1 MPKSKIDATIK
12 NLARGASTE
21 RSNNSA
27 SAPKNDLPGDP
38 NCPHCGGVGY
48 LRLDVEV
55 GHPDFGKLEIC
66 VCRRANITDAVR
78 ERLFALSHLDELKE
92 LTFEAFKP
100 RGRKGLGEMQS
111 NSLEMAYNHARHY
124 AQNLNGWLMLQGGY
138 GSGKTHLAAAIAN
151 FAVSMGV
158 PTLFLT
164 VPDLLDAL
172 RFAYGAEDTTFE
184 ERFDQ
189 IRNAKLLVLDDFGT
203 QNATGWAQEKLFQIV
218 NYRYINKLSTVI
230 TTNLALDEIEARIRS
245 RLSDPELVTPVRV
258 SAPDYRRPMQDTS
271 HPELSSLDLLTNKN
285 FDTFYDRA
293 SEGLKPDELKSVQKA
308 LKIAHSFAEKPKGW
322 LVFEGTYGCGKT
334 HLAAAIANYRAGL
347 GDPPL
352 FVMVPDLL
360 DHLRAA
366 FSPNAGTS
374 YDRRFDEVRTAALLV
389 LDDLG
394 SQSATPWAK
403 EKLHQLLNYR
413 YNAELPTVITVAK
426 ESVEQ
431 HQVDERIITR
441 MLDERICDYVMIN
454 APAYQGKAKKGRR

>member
-1 MPKSKIDATIK
+1 M
-12 NLARGASTE
+12 L
-21 RSNNSA
+21 
-27 SAPKNDLPGDP
+27 GDP
-38 NCPHCGGVGY
+38 NCRYCGGIGY
-48 LRLDVEV
+48 LRVDVSV

-66 VCRRANITDAVR
+66 VCRRASLTDVVR
-78 ERLFALSHLDELKE
+78 DRLFALSHLDELKE
-92 LTFEAFKP
+92 LTFESFEP
-100 RGRKGLGEMQS
+100 RGRKGLSEIQS
-111 NSLEMAYNHARHY
+111 ASLEAAYNHAHHY
-124 AQNLNGWLMLQGGY
+124 AQNLNGWLLLQGGY
-138 GSGKTHLAAAIAN
+138 GCGKTHLAAAIAN
-151 FAVSMGV
+151 FAVRMGV

-172 RFAYGAEDTTFE
+172 RFAYDSENTTFE

-203 QNATGWAQEKLFQIV
+203 QNATGWAQEKLFQII
-218 NYRYINKLSTVI
+218 NYRYINKLSTVV
-230 TTNLALDEIEARIRS
+230 TTNLSLDEIEPRMRS
-245 RLSDPELVTPVRV
+245 RFSDPDLVTTVRINA
-258 SAPDYRRPMQDTS
+258 SDYRRPMQDTI
-271 HPELSSLDLLTNKN
+271 HPELSSLDLLAKKT
-285 FDTFYDRA
+285 FGTFYDR
-293 SEGLKPDELKSVQKA
+293 SHEGLQTDQSKSLERA
-308 LKIAHSFAEKPKGW
+308 LKFAHAFAEKPKGW
-322 LVFEGTYGCGKT
+322 LVFEGTYGSGKT
-334 HLAAAIANYRAGL
+334 HLAAAIANFRAGL

-374 YDRRFDEVRTAALLV
+374 YDRRFDEVRTAPLLV

-426 ESVEQ
+426 ENIEQ

-441 MLDERICDYVMIN
+441 MLDEQICKYIIID
-454 APAYQGKAKKGRR
+454 APAFQGKTRKNRK

>member
-12 NLARGASTE
+12 NLANRTSTE
-21 RSNNSA
+21 RSNSFENA
-27 SAPKNDLPGDP
+27 RRNELPGDP
-38 NCPHCGGVGY
+38 DCPICGGVGY
-48 LRLDVEV
+48 LRVDVPV
-55 GHPDFGKLEIC
+55 GHPDFGRLEVC
-66 VCRRANITDAVR
+66 TCRRANITDSIR
-78 ERLFALSHLDELKE
+78 DRLFALSHLDELKE
-92 LTFEAFKP
+92 LTFETFKP

-111 NSLEMAYNHARHY
+111 TSLEMAYNHAHHY
-124 AQNLNGWLMLQGGY
+124 AQNLNGWLLLQGGY
-138 GSGKTHLAAAIAN
+138 GCGKTHLAAAIAN
-151 FAVSMGV
+151 FVVGMGV

-218 NYRYINKLSTVI
+218 NYRYINRLSTVI
-230 TTNLALDEIEARIRS
+230 TTNLALDEIEPRIRS
-245 RLSDPELVTPVRV
+245 RLSDPELVSAFRI
-258 SAPDYRRPMQDTS
+258 SAPDFRRPMQDTS
-271 HPELSSLDLLTNKN
+271 HPELSSLDLLTSK
-285 FDTFYDRA
+285 TFGTFEDR
-293 SEGLKPDELKSVQKA
+293 SQENLRTDEAKSLQRA
-308 LKIAHSFAEKPKGW
+308 LKAAHGFAEKPKGW

-374 YDRRFDEVRTAALLV
+374 YDRRFDEVRTAPLLV

-426 ESVEQ
+426 ESLEQ

-441 MLDERICDYVMIN
+441 MLDERLCNYVLID
-454 APAYQGKAKKGRR
+454 APAFQGKAKKGRK

>member
-1 MPKSKIDATIK
+1 
-12 NLARGASTE
+12 
-21 RSNNSA
+21 
-27 SAPKNDLPGDP
+27 
-38 NCPHCGGVGY
+38 
-48 LRLDVEV
+48 
-55 GHPDFGKLEIC
+55 
-66 VCRRANITDAVR
+66 
-78 ERLFALSHLDELKE
+78 
-92 LTFEAFKP
+92 
-100 RGRKGLGEMQS
+100 MQS
-111 NSLEMAYNHARHY
+111 TSLEMAYNHAHHY

-151 FAVSMGV
+151 FAVGMGV

-218 NYRYINKLSTVI
+218 NYRYINKLSTVV

-245 RLSDPELVTPVRV
+245 RLADPELVTSVRV

-271 HPELSSLDLLTNKN
+271 HPELSSLDLLANK
-285 FDTFYDRA
+285 TFGTFEDR
-293 SEGLKPDELKSVQKA
+293 SPENLRTDELKSVQKA
-308 LKIAHSFAEKPKGW
+308 LKVAHTFAEKPKGW

-441 MLDERICDYVMIN
+441 MLDERICDYVVIN
-454 APAYQGKAKKGRR
+454 APAFQGKARKGRK